1 MGDGSETPGR
11 FIVRL
16 AVGDLGPVSAEP
28 SCRIF
33 IVYRHA
39 LFAQGVRSVLERQS
53 TARIVGMDDDAAR
66 ATTAIAAAQPDVI
79 LVEEPEDRGATWRFL
94 DAAAA
99 SRIVT
104 LSLDHAYA
112 TVYDHR
118 RAAATDASDL
128 VRAIR
133 GEGALD
139 SASAQASPRSEATQ
153 DSAAPEPK
161 IGGPS
166 SGISDIEGE
175 TDD

>member
-1 MGDGSETPGR
+1 M
-11 FIVRL
+11 
-16 AVGDLGPVSAEP
+16 SAEF
-28 SCRIF
+28 SSRIY

-39 LFAQGVRSVLERQS
+39 LFAQGVRSVLERDS
-53 TARIVGMDDDAAR
+53 AVRIVGMDDDVAR

-104 LSLDHAYA
+104 LSLEHAYA
-112 TVYDHR
+112 TVYDQR

-133 GEGALD
+133 GGA
-139 SASAQASPRSEATQ
+139 ASPATPAPRSEA
-153 DSAAPEPK
+153 
-161 IGGPS
+161 
-166 SGISDIEGE
+166 SDDESPPQGE
-175 TDD
+175 RR